1 MIGFI
6 VDHILG
12 PFWPWIAGA
21 LAVVAGCFT
30 ARRSGVNAERAK
42 RTAQDAK
49 AYRETNERVSNETL
63 SDDPDD
69 VVRQRMRDRAS
80 RKP

>member
-12 PFWPWIAGA
+12 PFWPYIAGA
-21 LAVVAGCFT
+21 LAVVAGWFT

-69 VVRQRMRDRAS
+69 VVRERLRERARRD
-80 RKP
+80 

>member
-12 PFWPWIAGA
+12 PFWPYIAGA
-21 LAVVAGCFT
+21 LAVVAGWFT

-49 AYRETNERVSNETL
+49 AYRKTNEDVSNETL
-63 SDDPDD
+63 SADPADAI
-69 VVRQRMRDRAS
+69 RQRMRERAE